1 MAPLPT
7 KDEETP
13 FVASLLKPFFIFPE
27 LVPFDSWRSED
38 SPRSVEVED
47 SNFIWVSRSDD

>member
-7 KDEETP
+7 NAEETP
-13 FVASLLKPFFIFPE
+13 FVASLMMPFFTFPE
-27 LVPFDSWRSED
+27 LVPFDSCRSEG

-47 SNFIWVSRSDD
+47 SNFID